1 MKPYALTKRINGA
14 YFSKRTPGYR
24 EQLRSEMLATTPERL
39 RKLGSDVAQVAEKA
53 PRCVF
58 GGREI
63 IEASNAGWNV
73 VDLLG

>member
-1 MKPYALTKRINGA
+1 
-14 YFSKRTPGYR
+14 
-24 EQLRSEMLATTPERL
+24 MLATTPERL
-39 RKLGSDVAQVAEKA
+39 RELGSDVAQVAEKA